1 MTRQLRFTAWTLAA
15 VTAFCADPA
24 FEPTHG
30 FRFMAEAEAIVG
42 APLTPGSVA
51 GVARRTAYRSA
62 ASQSS
67 AQSAAAQQQTATA
80 QQQAA
85 TAQQQAATAQ
95 QQAATAQQ
103 QAAAAQP
110 PQAAAPQPAPAAS
123 GQAQPIGT
131 VVTALPAGCTQ
142 TTVGG
147 VQYSKCGATYYRA
160 AFQGNNLVYVSA
172 QP

>member
-95 QQAATAQQ
+95 QQAA
-103 QAAAAQP
+103 AAQP

-160 AFQGNNLVYVSA
+160 AFQGTNLVYVSA